1 MSFYRLWGRS
11 RAFTVLFLIQLA
23 LAGHICRAQTTDDSS
38 HFFLPQNPKAAAY
51 VLGRLSN
58 DELIRAPR
66 GEFVYTA
73 LLERAGLPS
82 KYRAEALAGLASS
95 RHTDEATE
103 LLRGL
108 AELDQKGEESTN
120 VLQDL
125 GAILLHS
132 ASADLAA
139 RTATL
144 RQISTE
150 SQLHLTR
157 QIGWAAR
164 VIAESAAAP
173 SWQAAASS
181 PDQLSDLLS
190 AIPLLPSPELRELF
204 YTPIQ
209 ELLRQNVPLSQ
220 TKAAILALVSMPAH
234 QAEAFTVAA
243 TRIQGGEETP
253 ALVTALAGI
262 PPGKWPKTDLAG
274 LAQIIVRYLK
284 QLPTEKRGAPEFSST
299 LQFESELAAYLPADD
314 AKSLVRILHTLGPTI
329 VPLRA
334 VYEQMR
340 FDQERIVVETG
351 KPVIIT
357 LQNDDAMPHN
367 LAILR
372 PGTLKEIGTA
382 AERMAPM
389 PDAQGRL
396 YVPDSP
402 DVLHATR
409 LVPPGQKLQLSFN
422 APAQPDDY
430 PYVCTFPG
438 HWLRMSGILKVV
450 PDLEAYLAA
459 HPVSEQPKLTEWKL
473 SDFATDLAS
482 VEQGRNLPTGKELF
496 MKLAC
501 IQCHRLGSEGY
512 TYGPELTD
520 VFKKYKN
527 DRAQVLQQIL
537 EPSLQV
543 DPKFRNIRFDLADG
557 DSAIGIVLKE
567 DDQTVT
573 IQTGPADSLTQV
585 LQKSQIKSRREQP
598 SSPMPVGLLNALS
611 KPQVFDLLAYVE
623 NGGQIPAQQH
633 HHAGDNA
640 ATNH

>member
-1 MSFYRLWGRS
+1 MCFYRLCGRS

-58 DELIRAPR
+58 DELIKAPR
-66 GEFVYTA
+66 SEFVYTA
-73 LLERAGLPS
+73 LLERAGLAS
-82 KYRAEALAGLASS
+82 KYRAEALAGLASL

-120 VLQDL
+120 VVQDL

-132 ASADLAA
+132 SSADLSAK
-139 RTATL
+139 TATL
-144 RQISTE
+144 RQMATE

-157 QIGWAAR
+157 QVAWAAR

-173 SWQAAASS
+173 SWQAAASN
-181 PDQLSDLLS
+181 PDHLSDLLS

-204 YTPIQ
+204 YMPIQ
-209 ELLRQNVPLSQ
+209 ELLRQNVTLSQ
-220 TKAAILALVSMPAH
+220 TKLPSSHWSRCRHIRLRPSLSRQLASRAVKKHPRSSVLW
-234 QAEAFTVAA
+234 
-243 TRIQGGEETP
+243 QGSRPE
-253 ALVTALAGI
+253 
-262 PPGKWPKTDLAG
+262 KWSKTDLAG
-274 LAQIIVRYLK
+274 LAQTIVQYLK
-284 QLPTEKRGAPEFSST
+284 QLPADKRGSTEFSAT
-299 LQFESELAAYLPADD
+299 LQFASDLASHLPPDD

-329 VPLRA
+329 VSLRA

-340 FDQERIVVETG
+340 FDQERIVVENG

-382 AERMAPM
+382 AEKMAPM

-402 DVLHATR
+402 NVLHATR

-422 APAQPDDY
+422 APDQPDDY

-438 HWLRMSGILKVV
+438 HWLRMSGVLKVV
-450 PDLEAYLAA
+450 PDLEAYLAT

-473 SDFATDLAS
+473 SDFAADLANA
-482 VEQGRNLPTGKELF
+482 EQGRNLPTGKELF
-496 MKLAC
+496 TKLAC

-520 VFKKYKN
+520 VFKRYKN

-557 DSAIGIVLKE
+557 DSAVGIILKE

-573 IQTGPADSLTQV
+573 IQTGPADSLMQV
-585 LQKSQIKSRREQP
+585 LQKSQIKSRREQT

-623 NGGQIPAQQH
+623 NGGQIPVHEH
-633 HHAGDNA
+633 HHAADNA

>member
-1 MSFYRLWGRS
+1 MSFYRLCGRGC
-11 RAFTVLFLIQLA
+11 ALTALVLIQLA
-23 LAGHICRAQTTDDSS
+23 LAGRICRAQTADDSS

-58 DELIRAPR
+58 DQLIKAPR

-73 LLERAGLPS
+73 LLERAGVAS
-82 KYRAEALAGLASS
+82 KYRSEALAGLASLK
-95 RHTDEATE
+95 HTDQTTE

-108 AELDQKGEESTN
+108 TELDQKGEESTN

-125 GAILLHS
+125 GAILLQSPS
-132 ASADLAA
+132 AELAA
-139 RTATL
+139 KTPTL
-144 RQISTE
+144 KQMASE

-157 QIGWAAR
+157 QIAWAAR

-173 SWQAAASS
+173 SWQAAASN
-181 PDQLSDLLS
+181 PDQLLDLLS
-190 AIPLLPSPELRELF
+190 AIPLLPRPELRELF
-204 YTPIQ
+204 YAPIQ
-209 ELLRQNVPLSQ
+209 ELMRPNAARPQ
-220 TKAAILALVSMPAH
+220 TEAAVLALVSMAAH
-234 QAEAFTVAA
+234 HAEAFTAA
-243 TRIQGGEETP
+243 ANRIHGGEETP
-253 ALVTALAGI
+253 VLVTALSQI
-262 PPGKWPKTDLAG
+262 PPEKWPKTDLAG
-274 LAQIIVRYLK
+274 LAQTILQYLK
-284 QLPTEKRGAPEFSST
+284 QSPAENRGSTEFSAT
-299 LQFESELAAYLPADD
+299 LQFASDLASRLPPDE
-314 AKSLVRILHTLGPTI
+314 AKSMVKILHTLGPTI
-329 VPLRA
+329 VSLRA

-340 FDQERIVVETG
+340 FDREQMVVETG

-372 PGTLKEIGTA
+372 PGALKEIGTA
-382 AERMAPM
+382 AEKM
-389 PDAQGRL
+389 PAVPDSEGRL

-402 DVLHATR
+402 NVLHATR
-409 LVPPGQKLQLSFN
+409 LVAPGQKLQLSFN
-422 APAQPDDY
+422 APDQPDDY

-450 PDLEAYLAA
+450 PDLEVYLAA

-473 SDFATDLAS
+473 SDFAAELAGA
-482 VEQGRNLPTGKELF
+482 EQGRNLPTGKELF
-496 MKLAC
+496 TKLAC

-512 TYGPELTD
+512 AYGPELTD
-520 VFKKYKN
+520 VFKRYKN

-543 DPKFRNIRFDLADG
+543 DPKFRNIRFDLTDG
-557 DSAIGIVLKE
+557 DSAVGIILKE
-567 DDQTVT
+567 DDQTVK

-585 LQKSQIKSRREQP
+585 LQKSQIKSRREQA

-611 KPQVFDLLAYVE
+611 KPQVFDLLGYLE
-623 NGGQIPAQQH
+623 NGGQIPAEHH

>member
-1 MSFYRLWGRS
+1 MSFYRLCGRGC
-11 RAFTVLFLIQLA
+11 ALTALFLIQLA
-23 LAGHICRAQTTDDSS
+23 IAGRICRAQTADDSS

-58 DELIRAPR
+58 DELIKAPR

-73 LLERAGLPS
+73 LLERAGLAS
-82 KYRAEALAGLASS
+82 KYRAEALAGLASL
-95 RHTDEATE
+95 RHTDQTTE
-103 LLRGL
+103 LLRSL
-108 AELDQKGEESTN
+108 TELDQKGEESTN
-120 VLQDL
+120 VLRDL
-125 GAILLHS
+125 GAILLQS
-132 ASADLAA
+132 PSADLSAK
-139 RTATL
+139 TATL
-144 RQISTE
+144 KQMAIE

-157 QIGWAAR
+157 QIAWAAC

-173 SWQAAASS
+173 SWQAAASN

-190 AIPLLPSPELRELF
+190 AIPLLPRPELRELF
-204 YTPIQ
+204 YAPIQ
-209 ELLRQNVPLSQ
+209 ELMRPNVPRAQ
-220 TKAAILALVSMPAH
+220 TEAAVLALVSMPAH
-234 QAEAFTVAA
+234 QAEAFTAA
-243 TRIQGGEETP
+243 ASRIQGGEET
-253 ALVTALAGI
+253 AVLVTVLARI
-262 PPGKWPKTDLAG
+262 PPEKWPKTDLAG
-274 LAQIIVRYLK
+274 LAQTILQYLE
-284 QLPTEKRGAPEFSST
+284 QTPPEKRGSTGFSATLEFA
-299 LQFESELAAYLPADD
+299 SELASHLPADD
-314 AKSLVRILHTLGPTI
+314 AKTLVRILHTLGPTI

-372 PGTLKEIGTA
+372 PGTLKVIGTA
-382 AERMAPM
+382 AEKMPAT

-422 APAQPDDY
+422 APDQPDDY

-438 HWLRMSGILKVV
+438 HWLRMSGVLKVV
-450 PDLEAYLAA
+450 PDFEAYLAA

-473 SDFATDLAS
+473 SDFAADLGNA
-482 VEQGRNLPTGKELF
+482 EQGRNLPTGKELF
-496 MKLAC
+496 TKLAC
-501 IQCHRLGSEGY
+501 IQCHRLGSDGY

-520 VFKKYKN
+520 VFKRYKN
-527 DRAQVLQQIL
+527 ARAQVLQQIL
-537 EPSLQV
+537 EPSLLV

-557 DSAIGIVLKE
+557 DSAVGIILKE

-585 LQKSQIKSRREQP
+585 LQKSQIKSRREQT

-623 NGGQIPAQQH
+623 NGGQIPAHEH